1 MFQGETAITIDDKG
15 RLSVPT
21 AYREAIAR
29 ACQNRLVLTYNPFEP
44 GCLWLFPEKEW
55 ESVRDQVIA
64 LPTAKTVHRNLQ
76 MKLVGAAAPV
86 EVDGDGRVLLPQS
99 QRTAA
104 GIEKRAVLLGMG
116 AKFELWSEQAHLAK
130 IRQSIGEEQLTA
142 EMHNLKL

>member
-64 LPTAKTVHRNLQ
+64 LPTAKRCTGTCR
-76 MKLVGAAAPV
+76 
-86 EVDGDGRVLLPQS
+86 
-99 QRTAA
+99 
-104 GIEKRAVLLGMG
+104 
-116 AKFELWSEQAHLAK
+116 
-130 IRQSIGEEQLTA
+130 
-142 EMHNLKL
+142 

>member
-64 LPTAKTVHRNLQ
+64 LPTAKIAVMGPEAAINAVYYNKIQEIADPGQRVEYVSKLREEFEIL
-76 MKLVGAAAPV
+76 LVGRWHGTPRDWV
-86 EVDGDGRVLLPQS
+86 GPSLR
-99 QRTAA
+99 RT
-104 GIEKRAVLLGMG
+104 GM
-116 AKFELWSEQAHLAK
+116 
-130 IRQSIGEEQLTA
+130 
-142 EMHNLKL
+142 

>member
-29 ACQNRLVLTYNPFEP
+29 ACQNRLVVTYNPFEP

-55 ESVRDQVIA
+55 EAVRDQVIA

-76 MKLVGAAAPV
+76 MKLVGAAALV
-86 EVDGDGRVLLPQS
+86 EVDGSGRVLLPQS
-99 QRTAA
+99 QRNAA

-116 AKFELWSEQAHLAK
+116 AKFELWSEQAHHEQ
-130 IRQSIGEEQLTA
+130 IRQTISDEDLGGELLELQL
-142 EMHNLKL
+142 

>member
-29 ACQNRLVLTYNPFEP
+29 ACQNRLVLTYNPSEP

-86 EVDGDGRVLLPQS
+86 EVDGNGRVLLPQS